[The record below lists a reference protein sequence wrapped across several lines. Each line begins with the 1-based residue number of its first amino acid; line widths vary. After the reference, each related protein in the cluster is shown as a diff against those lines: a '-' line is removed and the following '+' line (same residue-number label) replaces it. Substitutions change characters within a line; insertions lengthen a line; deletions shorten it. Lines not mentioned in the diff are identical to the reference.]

1 MPLPVLPDREHLRA
15 LVRRRGTG
23 LVLALIFEALIL
35 LMLLTFTPRIA
46 GKREQG
52 SLLTFGIE
60 ADKSAEKSEKRE
72 KQKRETRNEK
82 RAEQKPQPPQPT
94 PTPTP
99 EPPIELPPNII
110 KMTRQE
116 FAAADIARF
125 SRSPSAA
132 TGARAEDQ
140 GAEQGEPDSAVVG
153 KGPHGEPMY
162 AAEWYRR
169 PTDVELN
176 TYITDRVRQR
186 MPGAGLIRCRTVE
199 NYRVD
204 DCNSVAEN
212 PVGSGLAEAVRQA
225 AWQFRVRPPRVGG
238 KPLIGTWVLIE
249 IDYTITRARPGEPG
263 NRP

>member
-1 MPLPVLPDREHLRA
+1 MPLPDFPDRERLRA

-23 LVLALIFEALIL
+23 LVLALVFEALIL
-35 LMLLTFTPRIA
+35 LMLLTFTPKLP
-46 GKREQG
+46 GKRDQG

-60 ADKSAEKSEKRE
+60 ADKTAEKAEKQ
-72 KQKRETRNEK
+72 KQQKRETKTEK

-94 PTPTP
+94 PTPQ
-99 EPPIELPPNII
+99 PPIELPPNII

-116 FAAADIARF
+116 FASADVTRF
-125 SRSPSAA
+125 AKAPSATA
-132 TGARAEDQ
+132 TTQ
-140 GAEQGEPDSAVVG
+140 GQGDDQGEPDSAVVG

-169 PTDVELN
+169 PTDAELS
-176 TYITDRVRQR
+176 TYITDRVRKR

-238 KPLIGTWVLIE
+238 KPLTGTWVLIE
-249 IDYTITRARPGEPG
+249 IDYTITRAEVGVPS